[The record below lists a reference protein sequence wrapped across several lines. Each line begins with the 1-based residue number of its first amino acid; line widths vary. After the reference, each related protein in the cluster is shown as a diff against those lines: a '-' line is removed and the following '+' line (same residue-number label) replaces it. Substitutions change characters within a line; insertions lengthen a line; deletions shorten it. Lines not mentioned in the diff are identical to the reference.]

1 MDSSSDSTD
10 RISQFIAILI
20 AIVSVFAAIGA
31 WRVAVATSAAG
42 NADAD
47 GLLATVD
54 RENALTGANVTVYGR
69 MFAYARAVADDAI
82 ANALQPIADNT
93 TDADLKARL
102 EQERNSRI
110 AGANQLR
117 FSIPQQYLDRNQKY
131 DLERDIGE
139 TTADLTLE
147 RDTFPNPHFDLA
159 DLERAKAQWLL
170 IFVVSLGVSFVLLT
184 LADAIKNPLRY
195 AFLVLAFFI
204 FVISV
209 CGGILVDT
217 FGPIL

>member
-1 MDSSSDSTD
+1 MSSSSEKSD
-10 RISQFIAILI
+10 RVSNIIAVLI
-20 AIVSVFAAIGA
+20 AVVSVFAAIGA

-69 MFAYARAVADDAI
+69 MFAYARAVMDDAI
-82 ANALQPIADNT
+82 ASALQPIADNT
-93 TDADLKARL
+93 TDATLKARL
-102 EQERNSRI
+102 EEERASRI

-117 FSIPQQYLDRNQKY
+117 FSIPQQYLDRDQKY

-147 RDTFPNPHFDLA
+147 RDTFPAPHFEQA
-159 DLERAKAQWLL
+159 DYQRGKAQWLL
-170 IFVVSLGVSFVLLT
+170 MFVVFLGVAFVLLT
-184 LADAIKNPLRY
+184 LADAFKNALRY
-195 AFLVLAFFI
+195 VLLALAILV
-204 FVISV
+204 FVLSV
-209 CGGILVDT
+209 FGGILVEVR
-217 FGPIL
+217 GPLV

>member
-1 MDSSSDSTD
+1 MSNSENSDRVSHL
-10 RISQFIAILI
+10 IAVLI

-54 RENALTGANVTVYGR
+54 RENALTGATMTVYGR
-69 MFAYARAVADDAI
+69 MFAYSRAVMNDAI
-82 ANALQPIADNT
+82 ASALQPIADNT
-93 TDADLKARL
+93 SDASLKARL
-102 EQERNSRI
+102 EEERASRI

-147 RDTFPNPHFDLA
+147 RDTFPNPHFELA
-159 DLERAKAQWLL
+159 DLYRGKALWLL
-170 IFVVSLGVSFVLLT
+170 MFVVFLSVSFVLLT

-195 AFLVLAFFI
+195 AFLALAILVFVL
-204 FVISV
+204 SV
-209 CGGILVDT
+209 LGGILVEVR
-217 FGPIL
+217 GPLL